1 MKSKTIYKYLGKVLI
16 AFSLTF
22 IFPMI
27 IAIIYNEHI
36 YPFLI
41 PLGITLYLGIF
52 LNYIFKKE
60 YNLYAKEGFII
71 VSLSW
76 IVISIL
82 SALPYMINYRLSFFD
97 ALFESISGLSTTGA
111 SILTN
116 VEELDKSLLFW
127 RSFTH
132 FLGGMGVLAFVMAI
146 IPLSKKDKSMHLLKA
161 EMPGPSV
168 AKLVPSLKKTL
179 LYLYGIYIG
188 LSLLEFILL
197 VIGKTKVFDSILITF
212 GTAGTGGF
220 SLLNNSIASYTTFSK
235 WVVAIFML
243 LFGVNFNIYF
253 LILIK
258 DFKNVFK
265 SEELR
270 TYLCI
275 YIAAVIFVIL
285 NTYKM
290 FDNLNEAILSG
301 AFHISSFMT
310 STGYSIGNVNIYPA
324 PCRILVLLLMLVSA
338 CAGSTCGGFKMS
350 RLIICAKKIKT
361 DLSKLIH
368 PNLVK
373 KITFEGKRVDDDTVD
388 STTSFLLLYFVLL
401 IIIMFIISFDPID
414 LNLSQIVNAT
424 FTTFANVG
432 LCFDISNFSAFSNL
446 SKLVLSIGM
455 LLGRLEIFP
464 LIVFITNFRKTKG

>member
-1 MKSKTIYKYLGKVLI
+1 MRSKKVYKYLGKVLI
-16 AFSLTF
+16 GFSLTF
-22 IFPMI
+22 IFPLI
-27 IAIIYNEHI
+27 VAIIHKEHL

-41 PLGITLYLGIF
+41 PLIITLLIGF
-52 LNYIFKKE
+52 LLNFIFKKE
-60 YNLYAKEGFII
+60 DNIFAKEGFVI
-71 VSLSW
+71 VALSW
-76 IVISIL
+76 IVIGIL
-82 SALPYMINYRLSFFD
+82 SALPYMTNLHLSFYD
-97 ALFESISGLSTTGA
+97 AFFESVSGLSTTGA
-111 SILTN
+111 TIFTD
-116 VEELDKSLLFW
+116 VESLDKSILFW

-188 LSLLEFILL
+188 LTLTEFILL
-197 VIGKTKVFDSILITF
+197 LIGKTPVFDSLLISF

-220 SLLNNSIASYTTFSK
+220 TLLNSSIASYSIFSK

-253 LILIK
+253 LLLIK

-270 TYLCI
+270 TYIII
-275 YIAAVIFVIL
+275 YLLATAFVIF

-290 FDNLNEAILSG
+290 FDTISEAILSG
-301 AFHISSFMT
+301 AFHMSSFMT
-310 STGYSIGNVNIYPA
+310 STGYSIGDVNIYPA

-350 RLIICAKKIKT
+350 RLIICFKKIKR
-361 DLSKLIH
+361 DLTKLIH
-368 PNLVK
+368 PNMIK
-373 KITFEGKRVDDDTVD
+373 EINFEGKKLENETID
-388 STTSFLLLYFVLL
+388 STTSFLLLYVVFL
-401 IIIMFIISFDPID
+401 ILIMFIISFDSLG
-414 LNLSQIVNAT
+414 LNLSEIVNAT

-432 LCFDISNFSAFSNL
+432 LCFDIPNFHAFSDL
-446 SKLVLSIGM
+446 SKFVLSIGM
-455 LLGRLEIFP
+455 LLGRLELFP
-464 LIVFITNFRKTKG
+464 LIVLITNINKS